1 MKCIKCGKE
10 IDNKS
15 TACEYCGML
24 FTPVMKRK
32 MLEREQQ
39 LEEYNKQMAAYN
51 KQLKKGKIKEEIPED
66 INDTQ
71 TLRLE
76 DCPVVGQPEP
86 EDDYDGESRT
96 VVLDREEDR
105 PADSYMPNFIGIV
118 GSIAFAVSLFLPYS
132 TSSEKLTDTALY
144 AFLAAAVVVLVA
156 SFVKN
161 LVFEII
167 ELVVSIC
174 LGGWWIA
181 MDIAKG
187 MVGSEGMILK
197 YGGYINLAASVILVL
212 SGIIWLL
219 ITHISDEQ

>member
-32 MLEREQQ
+32 MLERVQQ

-76 DCPVVGQPEP
+76 DCPVVGQPE
-86 EDDYDGESRT
+86 DDYDGESRT
-96 VVLDREEDR
+96 IVLDREGDK
-105 PADSYMPNFIGIV
+105 PAASYMPNFFGII

-132 TSSEKLTDTALY
+132 KNPEKLTDTALY
-144 AFLAAAVVVLVA
+144 AFLAVAVVVLVA
-156 SFVKN
+156 SFVNN

-167 ELVVSIC
+167 ELVVSIF

-187 MVGSEGMILK
+187 MILM

-212 SGIIWLL
+212 SGIIWML
-219 ITHISDEQ
+219 ITHISDDQ

>member
-96 VVLDREEDR
+96 VVLDREEDK
-105 PADSYMPNFIGIV
+105 PETSYMPNFFGIV

-132 TSSEKLTDTALY
+132 SSSEKLTDTALY

-156 SFVKN
+156 SFVNN

-219 ITHISDEQ
+219 ITHISDED

>member
-32 MLEREQQ
+32 MLERVQQ

-76 DCPVVGQPEP
+76 DCPVVGQPE
-86 EDDYDGESRT
+86 DDYDGESRT
-96 VVLDREEDR
+96 IVLDREGDK
-105 PADSYMPNFIGIV
+105 PVASYMPNFFGII

-132 TSSEKLTDTALY
+132 KSPEKLTDTALY

-156 SFVKN
+156 SFVNN

-167 ELVVSIC
+167 ELVVSIF

-187 MVGSEGMILK
+187 MIGSEGMILK

-212 SGIIWLL
+212 SGIIWML
-219 ITHISDEQ
+219 ITHISDDQ